1 MKRQIVLGTLF
12 AAGVLTISVAA
23 TQAPT
28 GGGQPAARVV
38 EVEKLRDNLY
48 VMRGGGGNS
57 AVFITATG
65 VVVVDTKNPGWGQP
79 LLEKIKTVTDRP
91 VTMIINTHTHGDHVS
106 GNVEFPATVEVV
118 THENTAKNMEAM
130 RTATGITPAA
140 DAPVN
145 IFKENGG
152 RGLPKKTFT
161 DTLTLGSG
169 DDRIELYYYGRG
181 HTNGDAFVVFPA
193 LRVMHAGDIFSG
205 KNIPLLDAN
214 NGGSGIE
221 IGRTLARAA
230 DTKNVEQIITGHST
244 VMTVADLREYA
255 AFNNEFAAVVQ
266 AAKNACRTP
275 DDVAGSWTIPAKY
288 TGYSAPAPA
297 RLRANVQVV
306 WDEVSS
312 GSAAAGQA
320 KSSKIW
326 LCRDAEFEESL
337 RTSDIERTTPIKTG
351 VLGHLRAYFKPGGLA
366 ASAVIRRIQPG
377 KQDGFFESYKSEI
390 AAYKLDRMLDL
401 NMVPPTVERRYD
413 NRQASVQLWVENAI
427 MLLEANKKG
436 LRDPNAAR
444 WNQNLH
450 RAMVFDNL
458 VGNIDP
464 NEGNWLFD
472 AAWNF
477 FKVDCTRCFTD
488 SPKVAH
494 DIKKMGRID
503 RPFFERLKALDRD
516 AVRKEIG
523 EYLTENN
530 ALAAVFRRRDS
541 IVKDLE
547 ALAKQRG
554 EAQVFEPW
562 LGQGQ

>member
-1 MKRQIVLGTLF
+1 MKRQIVLGGLCIAGAL
-12 AAGVLTISVAA
+12 AATVAA
-23 TQAPT
+23 MQAPAPA
-28 GGGQPAARVV
+28 GQPAPRVV
-38 EVEKLRDNLY
+38 EVDKLRDNLY

-57 AVFITATG
+57 AVFVTAAG

-79 LLEKIKTVTDRP
+79 LLDKIKTVTDRP

-130 RTATGITPAA
+130 RPATGITPAPGS
-140 DAPVN
+140 PVN
-145 IFKENGG
+145 IFKENAG
-152 RGLPKKTFT
+152 RGLPKKTFK
-161 DTLTLGSG
+161 DTMALGSG
-169 DDRIELYYYGRG
+169 NDRIELYYYGRG
-181 HTNGDAFVVFPA
+181 HTDGDAFVVFPA

-214 NGGSGIE
+214 NGGSGLD
-221 IGRTLARAA
+221 IGRTLACAA
-230 DTKNVEQIITGHST
+230 DTRNVDQIITGHSA

-255 AFNNEFAAVVQ
+255 AFNNEFAAAVQ
-266 AAKNACRTP
+266 SAKKAGRTV
-275 DDVAGSWTIPAKY
+275 DEVAGSWTIPAKY
-288 TGYSAPAPA
+288 VGYAAPQPA

-306 WDEVSS
+306 WDEE
-312 GSAAAGQA
+312 QA
-320 KSSKIW
+320 PAQGSKIW
-326 LCRDAEFEESL
+326 LCRNAEFEEAL
-337 RTSDIERTTPIKTG
+337 RTTDIESAKVIGTG
-351 VLGHLRAYFKPGGLA
+351 ILGHLRAHFKPGGLV

-401 NMVPPTVERRYD
+401 NMVPPTVERRYE

-427 MLLEANKKG
+427 MLSEKKKRN
-436 LRDPNAAR
+436 LNDPNPAR

-450 RAMVFDNL
+450 RAQVFDNL

-472 AAWNF
+472 GVWNF

-488 SPKVAH
+488 TMKMPFDV
-494 DIKKMGRID
+494 KKAIQRID
-503 RPFFERLKALDRD
+503 RPFFDRLKALDRD

-523 EYLTENN
+523 DLLTENN
-530 ALAAVFRRRDS
+530 ALPSMFRRRDS
-541 IVKDLE
+541 IVKDFE
-547 ALAKQRG
+547 DLAKQRG

-562 LGQGQ
+562 MGQGQ